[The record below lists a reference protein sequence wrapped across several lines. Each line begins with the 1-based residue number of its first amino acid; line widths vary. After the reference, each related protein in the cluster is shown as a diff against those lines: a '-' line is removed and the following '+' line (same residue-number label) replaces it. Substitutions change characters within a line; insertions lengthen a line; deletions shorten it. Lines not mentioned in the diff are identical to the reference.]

1 MTLLEDLDIDDLE
14 ATHKD
19 IKKGKNG
26 YSNSK
31 TWSKTESYSGNDED
45 RDHEI
50 LTFQSTEE
58 PINTVIDLTKEKEV
72 KMEVPKIA
80 LQAVN
85 DVKTNI

>member
-19 IKKGKNG
+19 IKKGKKG
-26 YSNSK
+26 YSTSK

-50 LTFQSTEE
+50 LTF
-58 PINTVIDLTKEKEV
+58 
-72 KMEVPKIA
+72 
-80 LQAVN
+80 
-85 DVKTNI
+85 